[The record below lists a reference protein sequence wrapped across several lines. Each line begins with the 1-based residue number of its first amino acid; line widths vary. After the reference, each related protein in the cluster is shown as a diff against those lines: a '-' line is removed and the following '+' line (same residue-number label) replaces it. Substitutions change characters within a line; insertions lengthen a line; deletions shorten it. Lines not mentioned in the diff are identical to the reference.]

1 MKTSDFF
8 YQLPEEQI
16 AQTPVTPRD
25 SSRLMVYQ
33 RASGEVS
40 HRQFRQLPDF
50 LRKDDLLVF
59 NKTRVIRARLFGKK
73 IPTGGKVEILLLKRI
88 KPRVWQCM
96 VGGKGIRKGTAVQ
109 LQDGPRLEVISELE
123 GPLRIIQV
131 EELLSPYLER
141 NGHVPLPPY
150 IHQHLENPERYQT
163 VYGEVT
169 GSSAAP
175 TAGLH
180 FTEDLIHFIQDQGV
194 LTAEVVLH
202 VGLDTFAPVREEDPE
217 LHKIHTEWCQLPF
230 QTADR
235 INRTRKRGGRIIAV
249 GTTTAR
255 TLETAGQILSNSGQI
270 QPYQGFTDL
279 FILPGYNFQVV
290 DCLITNFH
298 LPESTLLMM
307 VSAFAGR
314 ETVLDLY
321 QQAIQNGYR
330 FYSFGDAMLIE

>member
-1 MKTSDFF
+1 LKTSDFF
-8 YQLPEEQI
+8 YVLPEELI

-25 SSRLMVYQ
+25 SSRLLVYN
-33 RASGEVS
+33 RASDRTS
-40 HRQFRQLPDF
+40 HRHFKQLPEF
-50 LRKDDLLVF
+50 LEEGDLLVF

-73 IPTGGKVEILLLKRI
+73 IPTGGKVEILLLKRE
-88 KPRVWQCM
+88 KEKVWQCL

-109 LQDGPRLEVISELE
+109 LEDGPRMEVIAELE
-123 GPLRIIQV
+123 GPLRVIKV
-131 EELLSPYLER
+131 ENQLSPYLEKI
-141 NGHVPLPPY
+141 GHVPLPPY

-163 VYGEVT
+163 VYGTVS

-180 FTEDLIHFIQDQGV
+180 FTEDLIQQIQNQGV
-194 LTAEVVLH
+194 FTADVVLH
-202 VGLDTFAPVREEDPE
+202 VGLDTFAPVRESNPE
-217 LHKIHTEWCQLPF
+217 QHKIHSEWCQVSP
-230 QTADR
+230 QTAKI
-235 INRTRKRGGRIIAV
+235 INQTRKRGGKVIAV

-255 TLETAGQILSNSGQI
+255 TLETAGQFSSNPDRVQA
-270 QPYQGFTDL
+270 YQGFTDL
-279 FILPGYNFQVV
+279 FILPGYNFRVV

-314 ETVLDLY
+314 EKVLDLY
-321 QQAIQNGYR
+321 QQAIQEDYR